1 MGAEHGFHRGGL
13 PGVIEMGGGAV
24 GVDVAHLLRRNAAVG
39 QRHGHGLGTA
49 AAVRKRGGDVV
60 SVAGRAVTDHL
71 GVDLGSPSLGVFQL
85 LQKQHART
93 LAHNKAAALR
103 VKGDR
108 GPFGVL
114 RLGQGLHRGK
124 AADGQRRNGRLRA
137 AAEHSVRVAVT
148 DIVERIAY
156 GVGAAG
162 AGRHRTGAHSP
173 EARINGYLSRRHI
186 ADGGGNIEW

>member
-1 MGAEHGFHRGGL
+1 M
-13 PGVIEMGGGAV
+13 
-24 GVDVAHLLRRNAAVG
+24 
-39 QRHGHGLGTA
+39 
-49 AAVRKRGGDVV
+49 V
-60 SVAGRAVTDHL
+60 SVAGGAVAHHL
-71 GVDLGSPSLGVFQL
+71 GVNLRPAGLGVLQFF
-85 LQKQHART
+85 QKQHARA
-93 LAHNKAAALR
+93 LAHDEAAALR
-103 VKGDR
+103 VKGDG
-108 GPFGVL
+108 GPIGVL
-114 RLGQGLHRGK
+114 RLGQGLHGGK